1 MPFALKRASGHVGSK
16 GSSFDSWALLGGCFV
31 HHVFLA
37 DSNRIDAGRRQVE
50 EDWLAG
56 DRLCGRLGLAVEC
69 GGEVGRVRGE

>member
-31 HHVFLA
+31 HHVLA
-37 DSNRIDAGRRQVE
+37 DSNRIDVGRRQVE

-56 DRLCGRLGLAVEC
+56 DRCV
-69 GGEVGRVRGE
+69 VG